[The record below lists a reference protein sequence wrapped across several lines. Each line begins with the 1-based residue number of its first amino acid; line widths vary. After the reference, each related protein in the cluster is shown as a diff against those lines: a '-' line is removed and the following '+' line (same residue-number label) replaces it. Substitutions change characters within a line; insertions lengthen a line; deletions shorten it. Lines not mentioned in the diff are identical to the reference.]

1 MSLSQN
7 QLQNWLD
14 LADTLFGASVNL
26 QQTRVRTE
34 ALAER
39 NLANE
44 IVAVQDI
51 AVSVGPNCESINE
64 SLL

>member
-14 LADTLFGASVNL
+14 LADTLLGASVNL

-44 IVAVQDI
+44 IAAVQDI
-51 AVSVGPNCESINE
+51 AVSLGHNCEE
-64 SLL
+64 Y

>member
-14 LADTLFGASVNL
+14 LADTLLGASVNL

-51 AVSVGPNCESINE
+51 AVSLGHNCEE
-64 SLL
+64 Y